1 MADAQLVGSV
11 HLLFLYDV
19 SERIRLDELRR
30 ILGADLPKQEHS
42 VRGPGPAYVRFEEPP
57 VEESV
62 EPVAL
67 ASGER
72 LNIRLKY
79 YQYGVASVSLE
90 LGFECGWPAL
100 VNLANRWVG
109 SAELE
114 QQAESILQRHLE
126 RVSATLVSPYPKR
139 LSEDYGIVYL
149 RQIISDQHGRMSAAM
164 LLNRNGS
171 EIAQIVRGER
181 LCLSPEEEKE
191 VLQSRMSYYP
201 DDLAV
206 VGWSAA
212 FVYDSPDGAL
222 PMMQILEYAN
232 SQLLDLRHYDEL
244 LTIVLA
250 EVYTDLD
257 KRPNF
262 WTRWHMAR
270 EAERLNTIRLD
281 VEELTE
287 RMNNSIKFLSDMYSA
302 RFYRLAAAKIGV
314 LDYHRLVDEKLQT
327 AADLYRAMMDQFHQG
342 RAFIL
347 ELMVVIILIID
358 LIFLFKNQT

>member
-1 MADAQLVGSV
+1 MADTQLIGSI

-19 SERIRLDELRR
+19 CERIRLDELRK
-30 ILGADLPKQEHS
+30 ILGVDPAKQEQS
-42 VRGPGPAYVRFEEPP
+42 LRGPAPAYVRFEEPP
-57 VEESV
+57 VEETV
-62 EPVAL
+62 DLVVLPT
-67 ASGER
+67 GER

-90 LGFECGWPAL
+90 LGFECGWVNL
-100 VNLANRWVG
+100 VNLASRWIG

-114 QQAESILQRHLE
+114 QRAEAILLDHLQRIE
-126 RVSATLVSPYPKR
+126 ATLVSPYAKR
-139 LSEDYGIVYL
+139 LTEDYGIIYL
-149 RQIISDQHGRMSAAM
+149 RQIISDEHGRMSAAM
-164 LLNRNGS
+164 LLNRNGA
-171 EIAQIVRGER
+171 EIAQMVRGER
-181 LCLSPEEEKE
+181 VGLSPEEEKE

-201 DDLAV
+201 DDLVV

-244 LTIVLA
+244 LTKVLS
-250 EVYTDLD
+250 EVYVALD
-257 KRPNF
+257 RRPSL
-262 WTRWHMAR
+262 WTRWHTAR

-287 RMNNSIKFLSDMYSA
+287 RVNNSIKFLSDMYSA

-358 LIFLFKNQT
+358 LIFLFKNQH